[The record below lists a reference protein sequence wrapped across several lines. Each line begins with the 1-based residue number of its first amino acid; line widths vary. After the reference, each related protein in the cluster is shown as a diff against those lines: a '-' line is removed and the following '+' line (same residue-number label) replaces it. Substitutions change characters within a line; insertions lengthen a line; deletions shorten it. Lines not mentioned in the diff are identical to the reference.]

1 MDKNNEKIVVLNEKK
16 KGRSANSA
24 SDNPWYEGF
33 EYTKRTRDVNG
44 FSLNFEHLKNY
55 GEKNRYAISVLR
67 KIKNKTYIYNYFV
80 KNEELPK
87 FFKCYFDGKI
97 EGEIIEIE
105 KLDPENLA

>member
-1 MDKNNEKIVVLNEKK
+1 MDKKSEKIVVLNEKK
-16 KGRSANSA
+16 KGRMADSAA
-24 SDNPWYEGF
+24 QNPLYEGF
-33 EYTKRTRDVNG
+33 EYTKLTRDVNG

-80 KNEELPK
+80 KNEELSK

-97 EGEIIEIE
+97 EGEIIEVE